1 MVLLVIL
8 VKLALGWAPAVI
20 DSCDWQVMRNL
31 GETVSTDEVEEM
43 IREIDLDGDGN
54 INYEGI
60 WRQAPG
66 GVDKLL
72 SSSLS
77 PNSKLIC

>member
-1 MVLLVIL
+1 
-8 VKLALGWAPAVI
+8 
-20 DSCDWQVMRNL
+20 MRNL

>member
-1 MVLLVIL
+1 
-8 VKLALGWAPAVI
+8 
-20 DSCDWQVMRNL
+20 MRNL

-60 WRQAPG
+60 
-66 GVDKLL
+66 
-72 SSSLS
+72 
-77 PNSKLIC
+77 